1 MRVLLVT
8 WIEQLLKKLS
18 AFNPELEYCAIVVD
32 EVEPA
37 KEILSSVGLSHDL
50 LRSMSELK
58 TCLKNFEYDYILCLQ
73 DKPYDGTINVFKKYK
88 VPTEKL
94 MSFANLQGKS
104 NFQTERH
111 LRYYREHS
119 KEFGIFATGTST
131 TEAGIDIR
139 RFKYK
144 GINFATSSQDLYY
157 NLQIAKAAIQSGDA
171 LRYAL
176 IGLAP
181 YSFHFNLS
189 RAFILKCRLLP
200 YFIAFNDLHNFPV
213 PADVYKTFLREE
225 WLTKK
230 LSIKKINLNGVKS
243 EKVISQ
249 KVIEGTKPKTWNG
262 KYYPA
267 TRDMNVK
274 VLDDY
279 LTLCEENNVRPIMF
293 RVIVSEKYMANFNKE
308 LLDEFLVIVE
318 QACQK
323 HPSACFVDG
332 WKLEGFTYDDFYDHG
347 HLNRN
352 GAAKFSAYLNDFIEQ
367 LESDSSIILRK
378 V

>member
-1 MRVLLVT
+1 MNVLLVT
-8 WIEQLLKKLS
+8 TTNKLAEKFAVLS
-18 AFNPELEYCAIVVD
+18 PELEYCAIVVD
-32 EVEPA
+32 EIEPA
-37 KEILSSVGLSHDL
+37 KEILSNVGLSQDL
-50 LRSMSELK
+50 LRPMSK
-58 TCLKNFEYDYILCLQ
+58 LKNYVNTLKYDYILCLQ

-94 MSFANLQGKS
+94 MGFANLQGKS

-111 LRYYREHS
+111 LRYFREHS
-119 KEFGIFATGTST
+119 QEFGIFATGTST

-157 NLQIAKAAIQSGDA
+157 NLQIAKVAIQSGDA

-200 YFIAFNDLHNFPV
+200 YYIAFNDLHNFPV
-213 PADVYKTFLREE
+213 PADVYKKFIREE

-230 LSIKKINLNGVKS
+230 LSVKKVGLNGVKS

-249 KVIEGTKPKTWNG
+249 EVIEKTKPKTWNG
-262 KYYPA
+262 KFYPA

-293 RVIVSEKYMANFNKE
+293 RVIVSERYMANFNKE
-308 LLDEFLVIVE
+308 LLDEFNILVE

-323 HPSACFVDG
+323 HPSARFVDG

-347 HLNRN
+347 HLNVH

-367 LESDSSIILRK
+367 LER
-378 V
+378 